1 LKEIVRKARAAR
13 GLRSYVIKTC
23 RRIIGPGGEPKAPPV
38 WALRRIFGDY
48 LQVTADG
55 HPFIVDLRDTV
66 VSYGIVADGAWE
78 EEETALIRRLIK
90 PGDHVV
96 DVGAHIGYHAVIF
109 AAAVGSRGKV
119 LAFEPAGDNADLLE
133 INVALNGF
141 EKVVEV
147 LRAAAGSKPATVH
160 LVRDH
165 GQAET
170 ARGVSNRGAHHVAPV
185 NGADAPLVQ
194 LTTVDDA
201 TAGWERVD
209 AVKIDVEGYEWH
221 VLQGMRQ
228 TLARNIDLVLFVEFW
243 PAAIVRA
250 GAEPAALLDELETQG
265 FSLWEIRRPGGLER
279 YERGA
284 LLKRL
289 SGATDLV
296 DLLCVRGAKTA
307 GLG

>member
-1 LKEIVRKARAAR
+1 M
-13 GLRSYVIKTC
+13 IKTC

-38 WALRRIFGDY
+38 WALRRMFGDY

-78 EEETALIRRLIK
+78 EEETALIQRLIK
-90 PGDHVV
+90 PGDRVV
-96 DVGAHIGYHAVIF
+96 DVGAHIGYHAVVF
-109 AAAVGSRGKV
+109 AAAVGSSGKV
-119 LAFEPAGDNADLLE
+119 LAFEPADDNADLLE

-141 EKVVEV
+141 ENVVEV
-147 LRAAAGSKPATVH
+147 LRAAAGARPGTMQ
-160 LVRDH
+160 LVRDR
-165 GQAET
+165 GQNEA
-170 ARGVSNRGAHHVAPV
+170 APGVSNRGAHYVAPV
-185 NGADAPLVQ
+185 NGADGLLVQ
-194 LTTVDDA
+194 LTTVDNA

-250 GAEPAALLDELETQG
+250 GAEPVAMLDELQAQG
-265 FSLWEIRRPGGLER
+265 FRLWEIRRPGGLER
-279 YERGA
+279 CDRGA

-289 SGATDLV
+289 SGPTDLV
-296 DLLCVRGAKTA
+296 DLLCLRGARAA
-307 GLG
+307 GLE